1 MTTEKTLHRSMVVG
15 FVALDATSGD
25 IETSEL
31 SEANI
36 LHPKAGS
43 VDKRF
48 STECVPSIR
57 VVARAWMTGGRRSR
71 DDAGAQGRVLYRLCR
86 RSTIDAPGSM
96 QRVVR
101 RVRRHAVAGAA
112 S

>member
-1 MTTEKTLHRSMVVG
+1 MVTEKTLHRSMVVG
-15 FVALDATSGD
+15 FVALDATSSD
-25 IETSEL
+25 VETSEL

-36 LHPKAGS
+36 LHPKAGF

-71 DDAGAQGRVLYRLCR
+71 EYTGALGKLQHRLRGR
-86 RSTIDAPGSM
+86 TTTDTPGSM
-96 QRVVR
+96 HRVVR
-101 RVRRHAVAGAA
+101 QVCRRAVVGVV